1 VLLKTIGKLIKKM
14 ISNHLQLDMIKFD
27 LVHPNQV
34 GGVCQRS
41 TEDAGL
47 FLTHLVCTG
56 WAKGKKTSVVAFDI
70 AQFFS
75 SLNHAMLLAILWKQG
90 FLSVVTKFFASY
102 LVDRFTAYMWGL
114 FCSGPCQAD
123 IGVGQGSAL
132 LPVLSALYIAPV
144 MKLYHMN
151 PVSLKISLLSF
162 VDDGT
167 VAAQSKSL
175 HENIETLKEAYTLL
189 LSLFVTLGLVLEHSK
204 TEYFIFDQSY
214 SDYSPPLDLGY
225 APYTGDNP
233 LKPNLYW
240 RYLGFYF
247 DRKLLF
253 HEHVRFYST
262 KALSSVKAM
271 KMLGSSTRGLP
282 PREKRLLYRSCVLPI
297 ATYGYWLWFFDGT
310 QCKKALSS
318 LKTMQRKAAIWIT
331 GAFSTSPTGGVESLA
346 GLIPVHLHLQK
357 MAGRANYRAATISDS
372 HPLWSIL
379 GPDHHRGAQAHPC
392 AISKMSEAFKQKV
405 KGTVMEIDRR
415 LPDLTESFE
424 PCAPEARPGARLMD
438 RFSAQIDFDDCGHL
452 EDDEALQACKNT
464 LNDLLKEAK
473 RDNSAV
479 YCSMDASLPDNT

>member
-1 VLLKTIGKLIKKM
+1 MSGIKIKALQDDKGPIVLLNTIGKLIEKM
-14 ISNHLQLDMIKFD
+14 ISNCLQFDMIKFD

-34 GGVCQRS
+34 SGVRQHS
-41 TEDAGL
+41 TEDARL

-70 AQFFS
+70 AQFFP
-75 SLNHAMLLAILWKQG
+75 SLNYAMLLAILQKQG
-90 FLSVVTKFFASY
+90 FSSVMTKFFASY
-102 LVDRFTAYMWGL
+102 LVDRFTAYMWVL
-114 FCSGPCQAD
+114 FRLGPRQAD
-123 IGVGQGSAL
+123 VEVGQGSAL
-132 LPVLSALYIAPV
+132 SPVLSARYIAPV

-151 PVSLKISLLSF
+151 PVSLKTSLLSF

-175 HENIETLKEAYTLL
+175 DENIETLKEAYTLL
-189 LSLFVTLGLVLEHSK
+189 LSLFVALGLVLEHSK
-204 TEYFIFDQSY
+204 TEYFIFDRSH

-262 KALSSVKAM
+262 KALSLVKAM

-282 PREKRLLYRSCVLPI
+282 PREKHLLYHSCVLPI
-297 ATYGYWLWFFDGT
+297 ATYGYRLWFFNGA

-318 LKTMQRKAAIWIT
+318 LKTMQCKAAIWIT
-331 GAFSTSPTGGVESLA
+331 GAFSTSPTGGVKSLA

-357 MAGRANYRAATISDS
+357 MAGQANYQAATLSDS
-372 HPLWSIL
+372 HPLQSLSHALPRL
-379 GPDHHRGAQAHPC
+379 GL
-392 AISKMSEAFKQKV
+392 V
-405 KGTVMEIDRR
+405 
-415 LPDLTESFE
+415 
-424 PCAPEARPGARLMD
+424 
-438 RFSAQIDFDDCGHL
+438 
-452 EDDEALQACKNT
+452 
-464 LNDLLKEAK
+464 LN
-473 RDNSAV
+473 
-479 YCSMDASLPDNT
+479 